1 MTPKDPLPSVGH
13 SLAAI
18 SHAGLMRKSL
28 AKMTCSAVAERY
40 AYPYTMLG
48 KEASCKDSGTSTCT
62 EKRPGRLYGCGAAQR
77 PVCSLIMEPERF
89 PFAGNNILIGA
100 VHLLPLPGS
109 PGYKGSLDTVLRS
122 AVTDAEAYVEGGMH
136 GLIVENFGDAPFFP
150 DNVPPH
156 TIALMTLLA
165 REIRAHTDLPVGINV
180 LRNDGAAALAVAC
193 ATSAAFVR
201 VNVFCG
207 VVATDQGILTGQAH
221 TLVRYRDQIGT
232 RTPVFADVH
241 VKHGRPLTTPDIAL
255 AAQETY
261 RRGRADALVVTGPAS
276 GRSPAMDDLE
286 RLRQAVPEA
295 PLVVGSGLDPDNAAD
310 VFRSARAAIVGTW
323 CKHKGEITAPVDP
336 ARVRRLVRTV
346 SSL

>member
-1 MTPKDPLPSVGH
+1 
-13 SLAAI
+13 
-18 SHAGLMRKSL
+18 
-28 AKMTCSAVAERY
+28 
-40 AYPYTMLG
+40 
-48 KEASCKDSGTSTCT
+48 
-62 EKRPGRLYGCGAAQR
+62 
-77 PVCSLIMEPERF
+77 MEPERF